1 MNGLNWENLGVAFA
15 SSFLGSIV
23 RMAGM
28 KMDEKGNII
37 TEEGNVLTMRYILK
51 KTIFG
56 VGSGVAFV
64 GVISEVIGQEGFN
77 WLLIIGFLIGYGGE
91 HFLPVVIK
99 AIVNFLRLKTKIL
112 INSDEKMDENKKE
125 N

>member
-1 MNGLNWENLGVAFA
+1 MNGLNWENMGVAFA

-28 KMDEKGNII
+28 KMDEKGHII
-37 TEEGNVLTMRYILK
+37 TEEGNVLTMKYIFK
-51 KTIFG
+51 KTVFG

-64 GVISEVIGQEGFN
+64 GIISELTGQESFN

-91 HFLPVVIK
+91 HFLPIIIK
-99 AIVNFLRLKTKIL
+99 AVVNFLKIKGSVL
-112 INSDEKMDENKKE
+112 SEKEEKDKDIL
-125 N
+125 